1 MDLKKLFTKGISS
14 VKENLTEEGIKK
26 IVKEVAEKINVK
38 LSDDKIST
46 IAKTV
51 ASKVKNVDL
60 EKVKAIAEKE
70 IKKLI
75 AKEK

>member
-60 EKVKAIAEKE
+60 EKVKAIGS
-70 IKKLI
+70 
-75 AKEK
+75 